1 MKYVEIRFKDR
12 IDNKWASWFDGLELL
27 ATPENES
34 VIRGKIEDF
43 SALYGLIEKI
53 SGLGLEPVAIRY
65 EQIGTNK
72 SLHSGFLRRVTLIS
86 LCSSLF
92 EDFLHSLTGGPAS
105 YAAADTAHH
114 LF

>member
-1 MKYVEIRFKDR
+1 MRYVEIRFKSR

-27 ATPENES
+27 ATPENGS

-65 EQIGTNK
+65 EQIDTNK
-72 SLHSGFLRRVTLIS
+72 SL
-86 LCSSLF
+86 
-92 EDFLHSLTGGPAS
+92 E
-105 YAAADTAHH
+105 
-114 LF
+114 